1 MNYVLLDGGNFLLI
15 KNYPNARSLLVIPL
29 ITASAFISE
38 DESIALAQKPFSTAL
53 DTFVENRPF
62 CLTVVRESSSFPK
75 VEIIVTTDESTYLNE
90 RVRFLLAS
98 SHFQELH
105 LKHNKNNSDGF
116 VKGKK
121 LIHEVFLRIF
131 IIYAIKVVKCC

>member
-53 DTFVENRPF
+53 DTSVENRLFLLVTMGATPF
-62 CLTVVRESSSFPK
+62 PLAK
-75 VEIIVTTDESTYLNE
+75 VEIIISTVEPTYLNK
-90 RVRFLLAS
+90 
-98 SHFQELH
+98 QQ
-105 LKHNKNNSDGF
+105 
-116 VKGKK
+116 
-121 LIHEVFLRIF
+121 
-131 IIYAIKVVKCC
+131 KC